1 MYVIIYLLNYRTT
14 TPNSLREALK
24 ETLAQNVAK
33 NNDGIA
39 ETIQQINDGEILDTF
54 NEDVDVSP
62 LNHHH
67 NQHSLQNNN
76 SLSTLHHYNK
86 PEDRSDTVSL
96 PGERSSSRRKFRE
109 VLGDR
114 ELMLKKKELSTQDLS
129 NSNDRIQNGG
139 KDEELGN
146 GLFDRFSLARKTL
159 DRNSI
164 RLANILVKLS
174 KILLKLN

>member
-1 MYVIIYLLNYRTT
+1 MKLFPFIDLYSSYRKSSYHDNHIFRTT

-39 ETIQQINDGEILDTF
+39 ETIQSINDGEILDTF
-54 NEDVDVSP
+54 NDEATVSM
-62 LNHHH
+62 NHHQQLH
-67 NQHSLQNNN
+67 PNGG
-76 SLSTLHHYNK
+76 LHHNRSFDDK
-86 PEDRSDTVSL
+86 SDTVSL

-129 NSNDRIQNGG
+129 NSNERISNGG
-139 KDEELGN
+139 NNKEDDLGN

-164 RLANILVKLS
+164 RY
-174 KILLKLN
+174 

>member
-1 MYVIIYLLNYRTT
+1 MFCRTT

-24 ETLAQNVAK
+24 ETLAQNIGK

-54 NEDVDVSP
+54 NDEAAVSM
-62 LNHHH
+62 HHQPH
-67 NQHSLQNNN
+67 NLHSNGG
-76 SLSTLHHYNK
+76 LHHGRSL
-86 PEDRSDTVSL
+86 EDKSDTVSL
-96 PGERSSSRRKFRE
+96 PGDRSSSRRKFRE

-114 ELMLKKKELSTQDLS
+114 ELMLKKKEQSTQDLS
-129 NSNDRIQNGG
+129 NSNERLSNGG
-139 KDEELGN
+139 KEEDLGN

-164 RLANILVKLS
+164 RY
-174 KILLKLN
+174 

>member
-1 MYVIIYLLNYRTT
+1 M
-14 TPNSLREALK
+14 REALK

-54 NEDVDVSP
+54 NDEADVLMP
-62 LNHHH
+62 HHH
-67 NQHSLQNNN
+67 QQHNLLPNGS
-76 SLSTLHHYNK
+76 LHHNK
-86 PEDRSDTVSL
+86 SLEDKSDTVSL
-96 PGERSSSRRKFRE
+96 PGERSRRKFRE

-129 NSNDRIQNGG
+129 NSNERLSNGG
-139 KDEELGN
+139 NNKEDDLGN

-159 DRNSI
+159 DRSSI
-164 RLANILVKLS
+164 R
-174 KILLKLN
+174 

>member
-1 MYVIIYLLNYRTT
+1 M
-14 TPNSLREALK
+14 REALK

-33 NNDGIA
+33 NSDDIA

-54 NEDVDVSP
+54 NDDSFDDSM
-62 LNHHH
+62 HHIN
-67 NQHSLQNNN
+67 NQHN
-76 SLSTLHHYNK
+76 YNDGLGK

-96 PGERSSSRRKFRE
+96 PGEVSSRRKFRQ

-114 ELMLKKKELSTQDLS
+114 ELMIKQNKLSTQDLS
-129 NSNDRIQNGG
+129 DSNEKLQNGG
-139 KDEELGN
+139 KEDDLGN

-164 RLANILVKLS
+164 R
-174 KILLKLN
+174 

>member
-1 MYVIIYLLNYRTT
+1 M
-14 TPNSLREALK
+14 
-24 ETLAQNVAK
+24 AK

-54 NEDVDVSP
+54 NEEGDVS
-62 LNHHH
+62 LLHHH
-67 NQHSLQNNN
+67 NQHNLQNN
-76 SLSTLHHYNK
+76 SLSALHNTK
-86 PEDRSDTVSL
+86 SDDRSDTVSL
-96 PGERSSSRRKFRE
+96 PGERVSSRRKFRE

-164 RLANILVKLS
+164 RQENI
-174 KILLKLN
+174 

>member
-1 MYVIIYLLNYRTT
+1 MTSDIMINIPIGNNNSLKNFFFRRTT

-24 ETLAQNVAK
+24 ETLAQNIGK

-54 NEDVDVSP
+54 NDEATVSLSHHQQLHP
-62 LNHHH
+62 NGGLHH
-67 NQHSLQNNN
+67 NRSL
-76 SLSTLHHYNK
+76 
-86 PEDRSDTVSL
+86 EDKSDTVSL

-114 ELMLKKKELSTQDLS
+114 ELMLKKKEQSTQDLS
-129 NSNDRIQNGG
+129 NSNERLSNGG
-139 KDEELGN
+139 KEEDLGN

-164 RLANILVKLS
+164 RYFVIL
-174 KILLKLN
+174 